1 MSSSSPSHAAI
12 KETRIV
18 PFAQFREKYKRK
30 CMLHSDLTCGRKAQM
45 WQFIEKATKK
55 ECTVKVVP
63 KDDRGTRSRVLR
75 EVTILKECNG
85 HPNLQ
90 NVIEAYECPKFFY
103 IVTENLDHP
112 TVMESLTS
120 NKNRMDPNAI
130 GTIMRVLLNALVHL
144 HDPSSASKMNQVRI
158 VHGNINAKTV
168 LVHSDASSFNRLF
181 LVDFSHAIM
190 VDEEDAG
197 SDAVDGKEHHKHP
210 KKHKH
215 KKPSR
220 FQPPEFLKTGPT
232 EKGDMWALGILAFL
246 LMTGK
251 YPFSKPSDTKEGIK
265 NWHGIKSPK
274 IKDSIQGLLAYDP
287 QDRPSAAQINQQNDF
302 HIEMTAENQSQ
313 LTDVFQRLTDINQE
327 YELKKAV
334 RSYIAA
340 NLLQESHMERLCQ
353 LFQVADFNNDNALSR
368 TEFQRVILEADVDIP
383 LQSIDKFFSAL
394 DHNGDKMIS
403 YSEFVAFAE
412 KEEVLFEKKK
422 LRAAFDAFDWS
433 NTGYITADD
442 LKNFS
447 ASAGG
452 ASAFRGDG
460 VLEDETI
467 EYMMGE
473 ADKNGDGKISFEEFA
488 DMMLK
493 QPYFAVFTW

>member
-1 MSSSSPSHAAI
+1 MSSAAI
-12 KETRIV
+12 KETKIV

-30 CMLHSDLTCGRKAQM
+30 CMLHSDLAGRKAQM
-45 WQFIEKATKK
+45 WQFIDKATKK

-63 KDDRGTRSRVLR
+63 KEKVDRSRILR
-75 EVTILKECNG
+75 ELTILKECNG

-90 NVIEAYECPKFFY
+90 TVIEAYECPKFFY

-120 NKNRMDPNAI
+120 NKRRLDPKSA
-130 GTIMRVLLNALVHL
+130 GTILRVLLNALVYL
-144 HDPSSASKMNQVRI
+144 HDPKSASKMHQVQI

-168 LVHSDASSFNRLF
+168 LVPTDSSSFNRLL

-190 VDEEDAG
+190 VDEAANG
-197 SDAVDGKEHHKHP
+197 SDQEDGKDTH
-210 KKHKH
+210 HKH
-215 KKPSR
+215 KKLKQKKPNR

-232 EKGDMWALGILAFL
+232 EKGDMWALGVLVFL
-246 LMTGK
+246 LLTGK
-251 YPFSKPSDTKEGIK
+251 YPFSKPSEAKEGIK
-265 NWHGIKSPK
+265 NWHAIKSPK
-274 IKDSIQGLLAYDP
+274 IKEVIEGLLAYNP
-287 QDRPSAAQINQQNDF
+287 EDRSSAAQVNQLSTNIF
-302 HIEMTAENQSQ
+302 YNELTAENQDD
-313 LTDVFQRLTDINQE
+313 LNTVFQRLTDISQE

-340 NLLQESHMERLCQ
+340 NLLQESHMERLCT
-353 LFQVADFNNDNALSR
+353 LFQLADFNNDNALSR
-368 TEFQRVILEADVDIP
+368 TEFQRVILEADVGIP
-383 LQSIDKFFSAL
+383 LESIDKFFSAV
-394 DHNGDKMIS
+394 DINGDKKIS
-403 YSEFVAFAE
+403 FSEFMAFAE
-412 KEEVLFEKKK
+412 KEEVLFEKQK

-433 NTGYITADD
+433 STGYIIADD

-467 EYMMGE
+467 EYMMEE

-493 QPYFAVFTW
+493 QPYFAVFSW